1 MKQSKGN
8 QAIIPVKGKACL
20 FLFQKKMY
28 RTGLL
33 FSFFL
38 LFFTLPS
45 VAQQVSAEMDTA
57 QIKIGEQ
64 ITYRL
69 SAWADSAE
77 AVTFPEGQTFSPME
91 MVEALKTDTI
101 QTQGKWKLLKKYMI
115 TQWDS
120 GSYVVPPQKVLIGER
135 TFTTDSF
142 LVEVR
147 EVVVD
152 TTKQKMYPIKP
163 ALEVPN
169 RFIFPKWILWI
180 LAGLLLLGGLIW
192 LILKLIKKKQ
202 AAKKELPPF
211 EKAMHSLEELDK
223 EHLLEE
229 REVKTYYSKL
239 TEAARRYLDEQV
251 DEQAMESTT
260 EELISRLTLLKNSG
274 KLNISQQVID
284 DFEKILKRADLAKF
298 ARSKPDIFTAR
309 QDRSNIEKIIIDTKA
324 GIPEPDEEELQKD
337 IEYRALLEKKRRQKK
352 RLAWIGGI
360 TGIVVLVLAVLVY
373 TKGFTYLSDKIFG
386 NTTKELLEGEWITSI
401 YGNPP
406 TEMTTPRVLVRD
418 TTVVEEEGVSSIESF
433 YAGKIKGDFYTR
445 LTTLRLKKEQ
455 ESFDGQQA
463 VQNLIAQLEAEGA
476 KNIITDVESY
486 SAASDIE
493 GQKIS
498 GGFSIE
504 NETGQSLKKTYT
516 TLIFPSNI
524 GVQQILIVYDKNN
537 SYAQEIADR
546 IIYAIELR
554 PQG

>member
-1 MKQSKGN
+1 MLKNVVCIMKQSKGN

-20 FLFQKKMY
+20 FLFKKKMY
-28 RTGLL
+28 KTGLL

-298 ARSKPDIFTAR
+298 ARS
-309 QDRSNIEKIIIDTKA
+309 
-324 GIPEPDEEELQKD
+324 
-337 IEYRALLEKKRRQKK
+337 
-352 RLAWIGGI
+352 
-360 TGIVVLVLAVLVY
+360 
-373 TKGFTYLSDKIFG
+373 
-386 NTTKELLEGEWITSI
+386 
-401 YGNPP
+401 
-406 TEMTTPRVLVRD
+406 
-418 TTVVEEEGVSSIESF
+418 
-433 YAGKIKGDFYTR
+433 
-445 LTTLRLKKEQ
+445 
-455 ESFDGQQA
+455 
-463 VQNLIAQLEAEGA
+463 
-476 KNIITDVESY
+476 
-486 SAASDIE
+486 
-493 GQKIS
+493 
-498 GGFSIE
+498 
-504 NETGQSLKKTYT
+504 
-516 TLIFPSNI
+516 
-524 GVQQILIVYDKNN
+524 
-537 SYAQEIADR
+537 
-546 IIYAIELR
+546 
-554 PQG
+554 